1 MFKSFWKLSELSQRV
16 ITAIAGGLLILFS
29 VLLGHWGYFGVFLLI
44 CVITLVE
51 FYSLLGV
58 SGEKPLATFG
68 TLVAIAIYSA
78 AFLYLT
84 GNADGDVFYVIF
96 FLLSFIFLIKLYNP
110 EDKHPFRNIANTI
123 LGIVYVGIPFSLMH
137 FLVIFEG
144 DYHPEILLG
153 ILFILW
159 ASDTGA
165 YFSGKM
171 FGKNKLFE
179 RISPKKTWEGSIGG
193 AFLATFVAS
202 AVAFFSNIF
211 DIYEWLSIA
220 AVVVIAGTY
229 GDLVESLFKRSIKIK
244 DSGKILPGHGG
255 FLDRFDG
262 LLLIVPFVLTLV
274 KMVFPIIYR
283 LANS

>member
-1 MFKSFWKLSELSQRV
+1 MFKSFWKLSELSQRF
-16 ITAIAGGLLILFS
+16 ITSIAGGLLILFS

-44 CVITLVE
+44 CVVTLVE
-51 FYSLLGV
+51 FYSLMGLA
-58 SGEKPLATFG
+58 GEKPLASFG
-68 TLVAIAIYSA
+68 TLVAVAIYTIS
-78 AFLYLT
+78 FLHLT
-84 GNADGDVFYVIF
+84 NSLSSDVFYLIF
-96 FLLSFIFLIKLYNP
+96 FLLSFMFLIKLYNP
-110 EDKHPFRNIANTI
+110 EDKYPFRNIANTI

-137 FLVIFEG
+137 FIVIYEG
-144 DYHPEILLG
+144 EYHPEILLG

-165 YFSGKM
+165 YFSGRM

-193 AFLATFVAS
+193 AVLASLIAW
-202 AVAFFSNIF
+202 AVAYFSAIF

-244 DSGKILPGHGG
+244 DSGRILPGHGG

-262 LLLIVPFVLTLV
+262 LLLIVPFVLALV
-274 KMVFPIIYR
+274 KIVFPLIYKT
-283 LANS
+283 LPN